1 MFGWT
6 QSRQIVPGWHGLG
19 SGLLAAR
26 QAGLGGDVLEE
37 MYGEWHF
44 IRNFLANVSMTL
56 AKTDLRI
63 ARHYVE
69 SLVPSHL
76 RHVFD
81 QITEEYDRT
90 VEELLRITGE
100 KELLGGNPALRR
112 TLRVRDAYLDPISYL
127 QVSLLRRL
135 RATPCRRRA

>member
-1 MFGWT
+1 MALHP
-6 QSRQIVPGWHGLG
+6 QLPGQRVDDAGEDRPAHR
-19 SGLLAAR
+19 AALR
-26 QAGLGGDVLEE
+26 RVAGAVA
-37 MYGEWHF
+37 H
-44 IRNFLANVSMTL
+44 
-56 AKTDLRI
+56 
-63 ARHYVE
+63 
-69 SLVPSHL
+69 

-135 RATPCRRRA
+135 RATPAGDEPDPILQRALLLTVNGVAAGLRNLG

>member
-1 MFGWT
+1 MY
-6 QSRQIVPGWHGLG
+6 G
-19 SGLLAAR
+19 SGTSSA
-26 QAGLGGDVLEE
+26 
-37 MYGEWHF
+37 
-44 IRNFLANVSMTL
+44 FLANVSMTL

-112 TLRVRDAYLDPISYL
+112 TLRVGTPISTR
-127 QVSLLRRL
+127 S
-135 RATPCRRRA
+135 ATSRCRCCDGCGTPAGDEPDRFCSERCC